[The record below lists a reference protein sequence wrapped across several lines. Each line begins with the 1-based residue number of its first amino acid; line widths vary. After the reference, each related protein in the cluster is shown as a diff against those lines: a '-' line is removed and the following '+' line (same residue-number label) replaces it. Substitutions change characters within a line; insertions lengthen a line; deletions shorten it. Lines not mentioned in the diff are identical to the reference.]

1 MTINSSE
8 NTRFISIS
16 ENIKIIRNEICEATI
31 KSGRN
36 TEDVRLMAV
45 TKTVDP
51 VFINYAIEECG
62 IDLIGENKVQE
73 FLSKRDDLKLQ
84 GVEKHLIGHLQTNK
98 VKKIID
104 EVDMIQSVDSVR
116 LAKAISDAASKNS
129 SNVDILLEINIGD
142 EESKTGFDKTVFNE
156 SLAEISELPFLN
168 VKGLMT
174 IPPICDDILTLE
186 KYFDGMNEYFN
197 EIKSKNLFGDDFHV
211 LSMGMS
217 GDYKEA
223 VLHGSNLVR
232 VGSLIFGARIYK

>member
-1 MTINSSE
+1 MTINSSDDS
-8 NTRFISIS
+8 RFISIS
-16 ENIKIIRNEICEATI
+16 ENIKVIKNEINEAAI
-31 KSGRN
+31 KSGRKP
-36 TEDVRLMAV
+36 EDVRLMAV
-45 TKTVDP
+45 TKTVNP
-51 VFINYAIEECG
+51 IYINYAIEECG

-73 FLSKRDDLKLQ
+73 FLSKRDELKLQ

-98 VKKIID
+98 IRKIIN

-129 SNVDILLEINIGD
+129 SKVDVLLEINIGD
-142 EESKTGFDKTVFNE
+142 EESKTGFDKVIFNE

-174 IPPICDDILTLE
+174 IPPICDDMLTLE

-197 EIKSKNLFGDDFHV
+197 EIKCKNLFGNDFNI

-223 VLHGSNLVR
+223 VLHGSSLVR

>member
-8 NTRFISIS
+8 DTRFISIS
-16 ENIKIIRNEICEATI
+16 ENIKTIRNEISEAAV

-36 TEDVRLMAV
+36 PEDVRLMAV
-45 TKTVDP
+45 TKTVAP

-73 FLSKRDDLKLQ
+73 FLSKKDELKLQ

-98 VKKIID
+98 VRKIIK

-129 SNVDILLEINIGD
+129 SNIDILLEINIGD
-142 EESKTGFDKTVFNE
+142 EESKTGFDKALFNE

-186 KYFDGMNEYFN
+186 KYFDGMNDYFN
-197 EIKSKNLFGDDFHV
+197 EIKSNKIFGNDFNI